1 VRDLVRYTYLTAKIR
16 LRYHFSTAIT
26 DNFNI
31 SLNSLKKEE
40 LMKIWVQVPVTMP
53 KDDPNAGRYFER
65 AKKHFAMVKR
75 PDTEVVMKDVGG
87 AEWDSNWETFNGLR
101 SFNYIEILKSIL
113 KAEKQG
119 FDGVCISCFLDP
131 ALSEARQ
138 LLKIPVTGIAEASM
152 HFASL
157 MGARFAVI
165 TKDRN
170 FVPPMEAQI
179 SRYGLE
185 AKAIKHNPVR
195 VLTIPESRL
204 SPIEQGIFNGTSP
217 DYSPLVENFVEVAK
231 GCIEDGAEVLIM
243 GCGLLSPVLM
253 EAGLLNVDG
262 AALVEPNHAS
272 LKLTEILVDLHK
284 AGIPF
289 VSRKSTYLDVPA
301 RYISEVLASRA

>member
-1 VRDLVRYTYLTAKIR
+1 
-16 LRYHFSTAIT
+16 
-26 DNFNI
+26 
-31 SLNSLKKEE
+31 
-40 LMKIWVQVPVTMP
+40 MKIWCQVPVTMP
-53 KDDPNAGRYFER
+53 KDDPNAGRYFEQ
-65 AKKHFAMVKR
+65 AKRHFAMVKR

-87 AEWDSNWETFNGLR
+87 AEWNSTWETYAGLR

-113 KAEKQG
+113 KAEEQG

-157 MGARFAVI
+157 MGAKFAII
-165 TKDRN
+165 TKDRY
-170 FVPPMEAQI
+170 FTPAMEAQI
-179 SRYGLE
+179 HRYGME

-195 VLTIPESRL
+195 VLTMPEDQLSR
-204 SPIEQGIFNGTSP
+204 IEQGIFNGTSQ
-217 DYSPLVENFVEVAK
+217 DYSPLVDNFKEVGR

-253 EAGLLNVDG
+253 EAGLLDVDG

-289 VSRKSTYLDVPA
+289 VSRKSTYLDVPSQ
-301 RYISEVLASRA
+301 YISEVLDSGV